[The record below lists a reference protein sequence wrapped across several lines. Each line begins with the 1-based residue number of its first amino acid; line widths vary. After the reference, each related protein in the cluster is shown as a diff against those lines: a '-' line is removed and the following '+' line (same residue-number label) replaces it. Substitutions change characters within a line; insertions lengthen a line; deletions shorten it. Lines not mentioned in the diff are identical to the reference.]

1 MNNRIIISIVI
12 LMGVSACTA
21 QAPKKQGLEKSYLAA
36 VNKQKALNNNEQQ
49 NTGKNNVTVNESFRF
64 VAPIKL
70 NTQSALKAE
79 DVLAQF
85 SEQKN
90 ITLSSDNL
98 PLEYYLHQVFGEQ
111 LKVSY
116 ILADEIKN
124 DDKPIT
130 LSLKNNISAKKLF
143 TLTEEI
149 LNQRNY
155 TIRFDDNIFYIH
167 KASTDQS
174 KGNVV
179 YGYGKKT
186 SDVPQT
192 SFEVIQMVQFEYG
205 MQATLGNTLRQIL
218 GVKATVNSS
227 RNSITIQAKRKDVI
241 RALELIQIM
250 DQPAMQN
257 RQIGVYK
264 TTFTSTEQLMG
275 KLTEL
280 LGQEGITVGRSKSTN
295 SALSIVEI
303 AQQGE
308 LYFFA
313 NNIDVIQR
321 AVFWST
327 QIDKP
332 TKTAEK
338 QYFIYTPN
346 YSRAV
351 DMGESLEALI
361 SGTSRMSNSTS
372 AATQNNQLTIKRRSS
387 GVASSENMK
396 MVVDER
402 ANVLVFHTS
411 GEEYQQILPLIK
423 RLDILPKQVMLEVII
438 AEVTLADEF
447 KQGVEFAFKSGRYGI
462 STDAAFFGDGF
473 GGLAY
478 SLAGG
483 NLDLGI
489 ELFQSNSLVDVL
501 SKPSIV
507 VRDGVNAN
515 ITVGTDIP
523 IVGETASDPLGE
535 GGSKQTTKIEYRRT
549 GVNLS
554 VTPTINAQGV
564 VLMEI
569 NQNVSNE
576 IEGGS
581 TSALNPSVFERNIKT
596 EVVAESGQTI
606 MLGGLI
612 SRNQTKKHT
621 KVPFFGSLPLIGNL
635 FSGETEAGDK
645 TELVI
650 FVTPKVI
657 ESSDQW
663 QNIKAKFGA
672 GLANLDINQ

>member
-423 RLDILPKQVMLEVII
+423 RLDILPKQVMLEVVI

-447 KQGVEFAFKSGRYGI
+447 KQGVEFALQRGNYGVG
-462 STDAAFFGDGF
+462 TTGAFFGEGF
-473 GGLAY
+473 GGQHCSVVQICRVYILAV
-478 SLAGG
+478 
-483 NLDLGI
+483 I
-489 ELFQSNSLVDVL
+489 CCESN
-501 SKPSIV
+501 
-507 VRDGVNAN
+507 
-515 ITVGTDIP
+515 
-523 IVGETASDPLGE
+523 
-535 GGSKQTTKIEYRRT
+535 
-549 GVNLS
+549 
-554 VTPTINAQGV
+554 
-564 VLMEI
+564 
-569 NQNVSNE
+569 
-576 IEGGS
+576 
-581 TSALNPSVFERNIKT
+581 
-596 EVVAESGQTI
+596 
-606 MLGGLI
+606 
-612 SRNQTKKHT
+612 
-621 KVPFFGSLPLIGNL
+621 
-635 FSGETEAGDK
+635 DK
-645 TELVI
+645 
-650 FVTPKVI
+650 
-657 ESSDQW
+657 
-663 QNIKAKFGA
+663 
-672 GLANLDINQ
+672 